1 MRRDGAVRI
10 AVLGLGNVLRRD
22 DGVGPAVV
30 AHLEARYDVP
40 ADVEVLDLGTPG
52 LDLVDQLVHRDAV
65 VFVDA
70 IVHPGAAGSVHVLTP
85 AALRGSVGSI
95 APSPRMTSHEA
106 GVDDAL
112 VLAAMDGRGPRHVR
126 MVGVVAQDLGDG
138 PGFSAAVEAA
148 LPAACAAVLAELA
161 TLGIVAT
168 PRAVPRPDTAWWRT
182 FATEVIAA
190 ALPT

>member
-1 MRRDGAVRI
+1 MKGPVRI

-30 AHLEARYDVP
+30 ARLEAGYDVP

-52 LDLVDQLVHRDAV
+52 LDLVDQLVHRDAI

-70 IVHPGAAGSVHVLTP
+70 IVHAGAPGSVHLLTP
-85 AALRGSVGSI
+85 AALRGSTGRV

-126 MVGVVAQDLGDG
+126 MVGDRRGG
-138 PGFSAAVEAA
+138 PRRRPRLLRAPSRASAPGGLRGGARRM
-148 LPAACAAVLAELA
+148 AVLGFE
-161 TLGIVAT
+161 AT
-168 PRAVPRPDTAWWRT
+168 PRAVPRPDAAWWRT

-190 ALPT
+190 ALPA